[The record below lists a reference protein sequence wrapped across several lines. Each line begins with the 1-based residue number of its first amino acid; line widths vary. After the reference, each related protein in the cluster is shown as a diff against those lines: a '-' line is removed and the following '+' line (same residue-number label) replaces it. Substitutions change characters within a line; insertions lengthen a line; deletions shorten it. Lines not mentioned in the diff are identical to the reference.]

1 MKWLRDNG
9 RKPNMQD
16 ARIIMSHA
24 VTIEKLALHFGHV
37 IPIQLLD
44 EINDDLQFELNT
56 IEFYKDTISTL
67 QNLKNK
73 GFKIAL
79 CCNLAMP
86 YGDKLKTLLA
96 NHFDAIFLVMNSVI

>member
-24 VTIEKLALHFGHV
+24 VTIEKLALHFSHV

-56 IEFYKDTISTL
+56 IELYKDTISTL

-79 CCNLAMP
+79 CSNLAMP

-96 NHFDAIFLVMNSVI
+96 NHFDAIFLVMKSVI